1 MDRRETVSTF
11 RERLVAIIRDSGLN
25 RSAFARA
32 AGVER
37 STLSQLL
44 SAANE
49 RLPRIE
55 TAMAI
60 AGQGQ
65 VSLDWLLGL
74 SQEGQAGAAIL
85 PQPLEIAPSAPTP
98 VDQHLAGWHAEAAGY
113 KIRYVPT
120 TLPDLLKD
128 ISIIGYESH
137 ELPAGTTD
145 SRIEE
150 GLGRLAYL
158 RRPETEMEVCG
169 SLQGLQSFARG
180 NGVWSGLG
188 IEQRKHQLGRM
199 IELVDELYPTFRWF
213 LFDGLKW
220 FSAPL
225 TIFGPL
231 RAAIYVGQMYFVF
244 NSTEHIRVLAQHFD
258 GLIRAAVVQPPEIVD
273 LLGRL
278 LDELTSGR

>member
-11 RERLVAIIRDSGLN
+11 RARLVAIIRDSGLN

-44 SAANE
+44 SATNE

-65 VSLDWLLGL
+65 ISLDWLLGL

-98 VDQHLAGWHAEAAGY
+98 VDQHLAGWHAEAVGY
-113 KIRYVPT
+113 KIRHVPT

-128 ISIIGYESH
+128 RAIILYESH
-137 ELPAGTTD
+137 GFPARTND

-150 GLGRLAYL
+150 SLGRLAYL
-158 RRPETEMEVCG
+158 RRPETEMEVCS
-169 SLQGLQSFARG
+169 SLQGLQNFARG
-180 NGVWSGLG
+180 NGVWGGLG
-188 IEQRKHQLGRM
+188 IEQRKRQLGRM
-199 IELVDELYPTFRWF
+199 IELVDQLYPTFRWF

-258 GLIRAAVVQPPEIVD
+258 GLVRAAVVQPPEIVD

-278 LDELTSGR
+278 RDEPTPGR

>member
-11 RERLVAIIRDSGLN
+11 RARLVAIIRDSGLN

-44 SAANE
+44 SAKHG

-98 VDQHLAGWHAEAAGY
+98 VDQHLAGWHAEAVGY

-128 ISIIGYESH
+128 RAIILYESH
-137 ELPAGTTD
+137 GFPARTTD

-150 GLGRLAYL
+150 SLGRLAYL
-158 RRPETEMEVCG
+158 RRPETEMEVCS
-169 SLQGLQSFARG
+169 SLQALQNFARG
-180 NGVWSGLG
+180 NGVWGGLG

-199 IELVDELYPTFRWF
+199 IELVDQLYPTFRWF

-244 NSTEHIRVLAQHFD
+244 NSTEHIRVLVQHFD

-273 LLGRL
+273 LLGGL
-278 LDELTSGR
+278 LDELTPGR

>member
-1 MDRRETVSTF
+1 MDRRETVATF
-11 RERLVAIIRDSGLN
+11 RDRLVTIIRDSGHS
-25 RSAFARA
+25 RSGFARA

-44 SAANE
+44 SAGNE

-120 TLPDLLKD
+120 TLPDLLKET
-128 ISIIGYESH
+128 SIIRYESH
-137 ELPAGTTD
+137 ELPARTTD

-150 GLGRLAYL
+150 SLGRLAYQ
-158 RRPETEMEVCG
+158 RRPETEMEVCS

-180 NGVWSGLG
+180 HGVWSGLG
-188 IEQRKHQLGRM
+188 VEQRKGQLGRM
-199 IELVDELYPTFRWF
+199 IELVDELYPSFRWF
-213 LFDGLKW
+213 LFDGLKR

-225 TIFGPL
+225 TIFGPR

-244 NSTEHIRVLAQHFD
+244 NSTEHIRVLAKHFD
-258 GLIRAAVVQPPEIVD
+258 GLIRAAVVQPPEIGA

-278 LDELTSGR
+278 LDEPTQGR